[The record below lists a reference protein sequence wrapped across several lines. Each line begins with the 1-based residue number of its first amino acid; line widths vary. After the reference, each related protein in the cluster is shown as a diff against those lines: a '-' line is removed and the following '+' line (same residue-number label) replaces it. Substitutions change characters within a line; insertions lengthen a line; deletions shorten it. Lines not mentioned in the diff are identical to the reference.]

1 MMGVVM
7 VRLAVMVRVQAQV
20 MVAQNLDHP
29 AFGHGAM
36 RAMGHHLF
44 QLATQGL
51 QLRNA
56 PVHRVQLSPGNT
68 VGCRA
73 GLVRVILQR
82 QQIADRLERKAKV
95 ARMADEGQPRQR
107 GRRVQPL
114 VAVAAR
120 GRAQEADLLI
130 VPDGRNFDPR
140 RLTQLSDREH
150 ETPLEPIATRDFRYP
165 SRSGQQENSMRDE
178 AAQTLDFKVTGMD
191 CGSCAGKVQR
201 AVERLPGVQ
210 MAEVALMAERL
221 RVRLAPGG
229 IRADE
234 IEMAVRAIGFGVT
247 VQDAAALAEQTCCAG
262 DHAHHHTHNSPAP
275 SPNPASD
282 QPWHRTTKGR
292 HLIATGLLLGFA
304 WAAKLALPGDVAYG
318 ALVLACVLGALPV
331 ARRALA
337 LLRAGVP
344 FTIEGLMTIAAAGA
358 LVIGAAEEAALVVF
372 LFALGEML
380 ESFAAARARSGIKAL
395 SALLPDTAL
404 LVHGDHTHV
413 VPAATLRPGQT
424 VRLRPGDRLPCDGR
438 IIAGQAGLDE
448 SALTG
453 EILPVLRGPGAAVMA
468 GSICTD
474 AVIDVTVTATAGEN
488 TIARIARMVE
498 EAEAARAPTQR
509 FIEGFAR
516 VYMPVIMALAVAVAL
531 VPPLALGGAWGDWA
545 YRALTLLLVGC
556 PCALVIS
563 VPAAVASALAT
574 GARAGLLFKGGAALE
589 ATARLRHVAFD
600 KTGTLT
606 EGRFSMTALHPAAGL
621 TEADL
626 LTLAAA
632 VEAGSTHPLAT
643 AILAE
648 AARRGLPLLAVTH
661 ARVLPGIGAEAY
673 LGGALVQA
681 VSLRHAGSLPADL
694 QDHAEAAKAA
704 GQSLVVVLRVG
715 LPLGLIALADTPRPE
730 AAAAL
735 AALRTMGLQPTMLTG
750 DNPGAAQAVAGA
762 LGISVKAQLLPQD
775 KLQALSALAAEG
787 GVMMVGDG
795 INDAPALKRATIGVA
810 MGSGTD
816 VALDAAD
823 AALLHNDLRGIPAM
837 IDLAR
842 RTRANILQNV
852 TVALGLKAIFLLLSV
867 TGGATLWMAVLA
879 DTGATVLVT
888 LNALRLQRWRL
899 WRATSF

>member
-1 MMGVVM
+1 
-7 VRLAVMVRVQAQV
+7 
-20 MVAQNLDHP
+20 
-29 AFGHGAM
+29 
-36 RAMGHHLF
+36 
-44 QLATQGL
+44 
-51 QLRNA
+51 
-56 PVHRVQLSPGNT
+56 
-68 VGCRA
+68 
-73 GLVRVILQR
+73 
-82 QQIADRLERKAKV
+82 
-95 ARMADEGQPRQR
+95 
-107 GRRVQPL
+107 
-114 VAVAAR
+114 
-120 GRAQEADLLI
+120 
-130 VPDGRNFDPR
+130 
-140 RLTQLSDREH
+140 
-150 ETPLEPIATRDFRYP
+150 
-165 SRSGQQENSMRDE
+165 MRDE

-201 AVERLPGVQ
+201 AIERLPGVQ
-210 MAEVALMAERL
+210 TAEVALMAERL

-229 IRADE
+229 ITAVE
-234 IEMAVRAIGFGVT
+234 IEEAVRAIGFGVT
-247 VQDAAALAEQTCCAG
+247 AQDAETLAGQTCCAG
-262 DHAHHHTHNSPAP
+262 DHAHHRVHAPAQPAKPAGSP
-275 SPNPASD
+275 
-282 QPWHRTTKGR
+282 PWHQATKGR
-292 HLIATGLLLGFA
+292 HLIATGLMLGLA
-304 WAAKLALPGDVAYG
+304 WTAKLILPGDIAYG
-318 ALVLACVLGALPV
+318 AFVLACVLGALPV

-344 FTIEGLMTIAAAGA
+344 FTIEGLMTIAATGA
-358 LVIGAAEEAALVVF
+358 LIIGAAEEAALVVF

-380 ESFAAARARSGIKAL
+380 EAFAAARARRGIKAL
-395 SALLPDTAL
+395 SALLPETAL
-404 LVHGDHTHV
+404 LVHGDHIHA
-413 VPAATLRPGQT
+413 VPAASLRPGQT

-438 IIAGQAGLDE
+438 IVAGQAGLDE

-453 EILPVLRGPGAAVMA
+453 ESLPVLRGPGAAVMA

-474 AVIDVTVTATAGEN
+474 AVIDVTVTAAAGEN
-488 TIARIARMVE
+488 TIARIARMVD

-516 VYMPVIMALAVAVAL
+516 VYMPVIMALALAVAV
-531 VPPLALGGAWGDWA
+531 VPPLALGGGWGDWA

-606 EGRFSMTALHPAAGL
+606 GGRFAIAALHPAAGL

-632 VEAGSTHPLAT
+632 VEAGSTHPLGT

-648 AARRGLPLLAVTH
+648 AARRRVPLLAATH
-661 ARVLPGIGAEAY
+661 ARVLPGIGAEAQ

-681 VSLRHAGSLPADL
+681 VSLRHAGSRLSADL
-694 QDHAEAAKAA
+694 QDHAAEAEAA
-704 GQSLVVVLRVG
+704 GQSLVVVLRDG

-735 AALRTMGLQPTMLTG
+735 AALRAMGLRPMMLTG

-762 LGISVKAQLLPQD
+762 LGVSVKAQLLPQD
-775 KLQALSALAAEG
+775 KLLALSALEGEG

-816 VALDAAD
+816 VALEAAD
-823 AALLHNDLRGIPAM
+823 AALLHNDVRGIPAM

-852 TVALGLKAIFLLLSV
+852 TAAIGLKAVFLLLSV
-867 TGGATLWMAVLA
+867 TGEATLWMAVLA

-888 LNALRLQRWRL
+888 LNAVRLQRWRIQ
-899 WRATSF
+899 RAVPL

>member
-1 MMGVVM
+1 
-7 VRLAVMVRVQAQV
+7 
-20 MVAQNLDHP
+20 
-29 AFGHGAM
+29 
-36 RAMGHHLF
+36 
-44 QLATQGL
+44 
-51 QLRNA
+51 
-56 PVHRVQLSPGNT
+56 
-68 VGCRA
+68 
-73 GLVRVILQR
+73 
-82 QQIADRLERKAKV
+82 
-95 ARMADEGQPRQR
+95 
-107 GRRVQPL
+107 
-114 VAVAAR
+114 
-120 GRAQEADLLI
+120 
-130 VPDGRNFDPR
+130 
-140 RLTQLSDREH
+140 
-150 ETPLEPIATRDFRYP
+150 
-165 SRSGQQENSMRDE
+165 MRDDT
-178 AAQTLDFKVTGMD
+178 AQTLDFRVTGMD

-210 MAEVALMAERL
+210 SAEVALMAERL
-221 RVRLAPGG
+221 RVQLAPGG
-229 IRADE
+229 ISAAE
-234 IEMAVRAIGFGVT
+234 IETAVRAIGFGVAA
-247 VQDAAALAEQTCCAG
+247 QDVAPVAAQACCAG
-262 DHAHHHTHNSPAP
+262 HDHAHHNHDHAHQHHDHHDHHDHHTHTHSASHAPAQ
-275 SPNPASD
+275 PAAPAVP
-282 QPWHRTTKGR
+282 QPWHQTTKGR
-292 HLIATGLLLGFA
+292 HLIVTGLLLGLA
-304 WAAKLALPGDVAYG
+304 WAAKLLLPGEVSYG
-318 ALVLACVLGALPV
+318 GFVLACVLGALPV

-380 ESFAAARARSGIKAL
+380 EAFAAARARSGIKAL

-404 LVHGDHTHV
+404 LVHGDHTHA

-438 IIAGQAGLDE
+438 IVAGQGGLDE

-453 EILPVLRGPGAAVMA
+453 ESLPVLRGPGAAVMA

-474 AVIDVTVTATAGEN
+474 AVIDVTVTAAAGEN
-488 TIARIARMVE
+488 TIARIVRMVD

-516 VYMPVIMALAVAVAL
+516 VYMPVIMALALLVAV

-606 EGRFSMTALHPAAGL
+606 EGRFAIAALQPVAGL
-621 TEADL
+621 TEAEL
-626 LTLAAA
+626 LTMAAA
-632 VEAGSTHPLAT
+632 VEAGSTHPLGA

-648 AARRGLPLLAVTH
+648 ATRRGLPLLAVTH
-661 ARVLPGIGAEAY
+661 ARGLPGIGAEAH

-681 VSLRHAGSLPADL
+681 VSLRHASSLPADL
-694 QDHAEAAKAA
+694 QDHAARAEAA
-704 GQSLVVVLRVG
+704 GQSLVVVQRDG
-715 LPLGLIALADTPRPE
+715 QPLGLIALADTPRPE
-730 AAAAL
+730 AAPAL
-735 AALRTMGLQPTMLTG
+735 SALRAMGLRPIMLTG

-762 LGISVKAQLLPQD
+762 LGIGVKAQLLPQD
-775 KLQALSALAAEG
+775 KLQALSALDGDG

-795 INDAPALKRATIGVA
+795 INDAPSLKRATIGVA

-816 VALDAAD
+816 VALEAAD

-842 RTRANILQNV
+842 QTRANILQNV
-852 TVALGLKAIFLLLSV
+852 TVALGLKAVFLLLSV

-888 LNALRLQRWRL
+888 LNALRLQRWRFP
-899 WRATSF
+899 RATPF